1 MNKTNNYI
9 KSLNINYK
17 YNTGL
22 ISLAT
27 TFGHCF
33 ILPNNFGILIPKVL
47 FGYNHIYRSSY
58 RSSYRSNLNAN
69 IGGLHIN
76 IISPGL
82 GLDYEVFLDIKNRLA
97 IIAGINFKN
106 DINLNGEINVDYNI
120 FGSNHIFSYSNKY
133 INNFNTELSL
143 ALKYN
148 VGMNIEL
155 STNSY
160 ISYST
165 NNYLNVGIGLEGRWG
180 F

>member
-1 MNKTNNYI
+1 M
-9 KSLNINYK
+9 
-17 YNTGL
+17 
-22 ISLAT
+22 
-27 TFGHCF
+27 
-33 ILPNNFGILIPKVL
+33 
-47 FGYNHIYRSSY
+47 
-58 RSSYRSNLNAN
+58 
-69 IGGLHIN
+69 
-76 IISPGL
+76 
-82 GLDYEVFLDIKNRLA
+82 A

-106 DINLNGEINVDYNI
+106 DINLNGENNVDYNI
-120 FGSNHIFSYSNKY
+120 FDSNHIFSYSNKY